1 MVFKNLCKHKIT
13 NGSKMQFNNTIKRYL
28 QALLNFLNET
38 EIQYKDSKGNLITSK
53 VPFIHSYKEKLIA
66 LDSKSDKQL
75 LNGNLNVLP
84 RGCITLSTITRNP
97 TRSTNKNL
105 KINTMKTKE
114 RVSYQYNCVPYDLAF
129 DCSVLCRGLTEVFQ
143 IIEQIAPRFNPNLA
157 LDIYDGYHQD
167 EPSRIAIQ
175 LLDVSIEPEE
185 YEEFSEHKF
194 TLNLGFQVSG
204 NLYQQPKTYDLIK
217 EFVVNYRDYT
227 TKQAN
232 DVKGSNVS
240 GATGNPL
247 DEDTIFDNSIQ
258 VNDIT
263 KDGNTYKVDY
273 TSGKFVE
280 LHFKWV
286 VDGEEIDNDKDTLTI
301 ENAKNVECA
310 ITDVF
315 GNFKSIQKEFRI
327 NIMPYSGETLED

>member
-1 MVFKNLCKHKIT
+1 MKN
-13 NGSKMQFNNTIKRYL
+13 
-28 QALLNFLNET
+28 
-38 EIQYKDSKGNLITSK
+38 
-53 VPFIHSYKEKLIA
+53 
-66 LDSKSDKQL
+66 
-75 LNGNLNVLP
+75 
-84 RGCITLSTITRNP
+84 
-97 TRSTNKNL
+97 
-105 KINTMKTKE
+105 KE
-114 RVSYQYNCVPYDLAF
+114 RVYYQYNCVPYDLTF

-217 EFVVNYRDYT
+217 EFVVNYRDFT
-227 TKQAN
+227 TNQAN

-240 GATGNPL
+240 ETTGNPL
-247 DEDTIFDNSIQ
+247 DEDTIFDNSLQ

-263 KDGNTYKVDY
+263 KDGNTYKVNY

-301 ENAKNVECA
+301 ENAKNVECV

>member
-1 MVFKNLCKHKIT
+1 
-13 NGSKMQFNNTIKRYL
+13 MQFNNTIKRYI

-38 EIQYKDSKGNLITSK
+38 EVQCEDSNGNLITK
-53 VPFIHSYKEKLIA
+53 KIPFVHMYKEKLIT
-66 LDSKSDKQL
+66 LSSKSDKQIL
-75 LNGNLNVLP
+75 SGNLNVLP
-84 RGCITLSTITRNP
+84 RGCITLSTITRNLS
-97 TRSTNKNL
+97 RATNKNL
-105 KINTMKTKE
+105 KINTVKNKNT
-114 RVSYQYNCVPYDLAF
+114 VSYQYNCVPFDLAF

-167 EPSRIAIQ
+167 EPSRITVQ

-185 YEEFSEHKF
+185 YEEYSDHKF

-217 EFVVNYRDYT
+217 EFVVNYRDFT

-240 GATGNPL
+240 YDTSNPYT
-247 DEDTIFDNSIQ
+247 EETVFENEIEVQ
-258 VNDIT
+258 DIT
-263 KDGNTYKVDY
+263 KDGNAYKVDY

-286 VDGEEIDNDKDTLTI
+286 VDGEEIDNDSDTLVT
-301 ENAKNVECA
+301 ENAKTVECVV
-310 ITDVF
+310 TDVF